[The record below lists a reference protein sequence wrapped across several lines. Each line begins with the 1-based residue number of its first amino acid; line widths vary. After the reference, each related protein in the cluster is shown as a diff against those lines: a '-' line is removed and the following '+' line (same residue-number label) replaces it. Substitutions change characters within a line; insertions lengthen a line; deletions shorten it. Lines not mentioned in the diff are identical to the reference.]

1 MDARTIDGAIGAFLA
16 HVGSRTASEHTLT
29 NYAVDLKQFSEYL
42 EGRSLSDVGLVDP
55 AVLRAYLRELSGWGY
70 ARTTISRK
78 LSSLR
83 GLFSFL
89 RERGVLDRDPA
100 RALRGPSAPRGL
112 PKALSEEAVNRML
125 EMASESESPVRDTAV
140 MELLYGC
147 GLRVSELTGLRW
159 ADVDLQERW
168 IVVLGKGDKE
178 RRVPFGGC
186 AQRALERLGAQ
197 RDPADP
203 YVFSGRGGKALT
215 VRTVHRIVTTLAGRA
230 GLKGVTPHVLR
241 HSCATHLVERGASLK
256 FVQEFL
262 GHESLSTT
270 QIYLTI
276 SASWMKES
284 YASAHPRAGVGGD
297 AS

>member
-1 MDARTIDGAIGAFLA
+1 MIDGAIGAFLA

-297 AS
+297 AP